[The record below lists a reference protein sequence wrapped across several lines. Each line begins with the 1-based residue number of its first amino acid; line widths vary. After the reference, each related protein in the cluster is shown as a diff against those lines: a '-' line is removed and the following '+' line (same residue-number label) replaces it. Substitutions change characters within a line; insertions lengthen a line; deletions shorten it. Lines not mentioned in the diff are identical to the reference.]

1 MSEIRIHIDR
11 LLLRDVPR
19 EYADGMDLLVEDR
32 LRAYVADGG
41 APDPLDRADEQ
52 QVFADVVA
60 RQVWESVAPS
70 LPRAPGERT

>member
-1 MSEIRIHIDR
+1 MNEIRIHIDR

-19 EYADGMDLLVEDR
+19 EY
-32 LRAYVADGG
+32 ADGG

-60 RQVWESVAPS
+60 RQVWESVAPN
-70 LPRAPGERT
+70 LPPGPGERT

>member
-1 MSEIRIHIDR
+1 MSEIRIQIDR
-11 LLLRDVPR
+11 LLLRDVPSD
-19 EYADGMDLLVEDR
+19 YADGIDLLVQDR

-41 APDPLDRADEQ
+41 APGPLDRADEQ

-70 LPRAPGERT
+70 LPPGPGERT

>member
-1 MSEIRIHIDR
+1 MSEIRIQIDR
-11 LLLRDVPR
+11 LLLRDVPAD
-19 EYADGMDLLVEDR
+19 YADGIDLLVQDR

-52 QVFADVVA
+52 QVLADVVA

-70 LPRAPGERT
+70 LPPAPGERT